1 MRKLCRSS
9 RPCASEL
16 FRTSSL
22 LDVRPMCITAIIGMI
37 AAESNNVELQTVLA
51 EHSRLVRKGVPA
63 PEVGPVVARNVYC
76 CPTGKQVLTLEEAV
90 ETGRMKGGVALGLGE
105 VVHVVDYIAV
115 PVRSTEEDDEREVV
129 YLFLVL
135 LLKQTLAHAQIE
147 LGLASQEEVPG
158 HCSERRMLPA
168 TH

>member
-1 MRKLCRSS
+1 
-9 RPCASEL
+9 
-16 FRTSSL
+16 
-22 LDVRPMCITAIIGMI
+22 MCITAIIGMI
-37 AAESNNVELQTVLA
+37 AAESNDVELQTVLA

-115 PVRSTEEDDEREVV
+115 PVRSTAEDDEHEVV
-129 YLFLVL
+129 YLFLVFVVL
-135 LLKQTLAHAQIE
+135 VDAVSEYENLTGIEAVLDILDKLARSLVVDLMHPSRLHIF
-147 LGLASQEEVPG
+147 L
-158 HCSERRMLPA
+158 
-168 TH
+168 